1 MDSAV
6 LGGIIGGGTLLTM
19 FGIVYVCER
28 IYKPKTTPY
37 IPIQRKLHWKMKNL
51 LPVYNEEYR
60 AESYPL
66 REGTHIELN
75 GKPDLR
81 SHILR
86 VSRGSRFLPTE
97 NDISKV

>member
-1 MDSAV
+1 MDPAV

-28 IYKPKTTPY
+28 IYKPKTTPVQ
-37 IPIQRKLHWKMKNL
+37 PKQKRHWKMKNL

-60 AESYPL
+60 SESYPL